1 MQHFS
6 TPQGAQNFVDTQVQP
21 AARKALQATLSQPAV
36 DAVDELRTL
45 RNEPTLEDN
54 PPKLKTTSAIAK
66 FMSGEA
72 KKTYQVL
79 DDAAQHD
86 IDQWTEQYGEQA
98 QKNAVQEGTPDFEKQ
113 FSELGKPST
122 ETAPKPKITI
132 PEKPKLFTEL
142 QDQINDAKSTIGN
155 KGASQVE
162 KQTAIKDLPI
172 YQKEMQAFMDKH
184 GDLVNPSEL
193 KTANSVYSQS
203 KRYDWV
209 AKKLRSATQ
218 GAGEGGTFKG
228 DVLKFRPQALE
239 NLERQYDN
247 QFEKVDGEDAFKKL
261 LGPKAYANYNDVVNS
276 LKRPN
281 TGGGTLVEWLNSLP
295 LKAGKLRLL
304 VQFQSVHW
312 QITYCLILKLQQK
325 SRRNSMV
332 PVIGKSCG

>member
-1 MQHFS
+1 MDYGESDGIRAAAQNFAHTEDPASAAKAGALGEGLGALGEVAAKPLQYLSDQIQSIAPKVESIAGENVPVAATHPQLGVTPGNESAGSALNINNPENLETATESTVPDAKTPVKDTLQHFS

-98 QKNAVQEGTPDFEKQ
+98 QKNAVQEG
-113 FSELGKPST
+113 
-122 ETAPKPKITI
+122 ITI

-228 DVLKFRPQALE
+228 DV
-239 NLERQYDN
+239 
-247 QFEKVDGEDAFKKL
+247 
-261 LGPKAYANYNDVVNS
+261 
-276 LKRPN
+276 
-281 TGGGTLVEWLNSLP
+281 
-295 LKAGKLRLL
+295 
-304 VQFQSVHW
+304 
-312 QITYCLILKLQQK
+312 
-325 SRRNSMV
+325 
-332 PVIGKSCG
+332 